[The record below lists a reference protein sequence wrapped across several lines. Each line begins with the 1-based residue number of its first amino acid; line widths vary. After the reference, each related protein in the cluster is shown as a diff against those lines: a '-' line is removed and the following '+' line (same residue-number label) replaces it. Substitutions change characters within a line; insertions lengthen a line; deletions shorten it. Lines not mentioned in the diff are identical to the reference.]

1 MKYLLA
7 PTIFLCAF
15 LLFQVELIVGKE
27 LLPWFGGAPAVWTT
41 CLLFFQCVLLAGYAF
56 AHLLSSRGTPRRQ
69 VTWHGIAAGLSLILL
84 LLLGLLWPSPIT
96 PGPSW
101 KPAPGGDPLW
111 QLAGLLLVSVGIPF
125 FVLAGSGPLIQ
136 RWSVSSRP
144 GRSPYRL
151 YALSNAG
158 SLLGLLSYPFLVEP
172 LLALREQALC
182 WTALYALFAVGLFFC
197 ARLFLKG
204 AGVAMPA
211 VPGEEKSDRVEQPVR
226 GARQP
231 APGYTRADM
240 ILWGALAAVA
250 SALLLATTN
259 HMCQDTAVIPLLW
272 VFPLSLY
279 LLTFILCF
287 SREGIYLRWLF
298 PPLFCGAFALS
309 AYVVGQDLAASLP
322 LQIASDAAVL
332 FTGCMV
338 CHGELVRAK
347 PAGYQLT
354 GFYLAVAAGGAAGAV
369 AVALGAPRL
378 FNGFWEFQISLVA
391 VGVLFLLALLRDRR
405 SFIWKSPVLIGAGLA
420 VLVLSGGGVL
430 LRLAT
435 GSDTRTVFAARNF
448 YGLLRVQEDSA
459 GTYIKL
465 LHGRITH
472 GFQYTDSA
480 LALLPTSYYS
490 RESGV
495 GLAIDNHPNRA
506 QGLRIGV
513 VGMGTATLAAY
524 VREIDT
530 IRFYEINP
538 AIPRLSAGLAPWFR
552 YLSRCPGTVEVAMG
566 DARLTI
572 EREQAER
579 DPRRFDVLALDAFS
593 SDAIPVH
600 LLTEEAFDLF
610 LGRLREPGGILA
622 VHISNRYLDLVPV
635 VHGYAERR
643 GLPSVMI
650 SAEED
655 DQGGWTSDWI
665 LIARSDSVFNAGPIA
680 DAATPWDSTSY
691 HPVRPWTDQYSNL
704 LSVLRSA
711 AP

>member
-41 CLLFFQCVLLAGYAF
+41 CLLFFQCVLLTGYAF
-56 AHLLSSRGTPRRQ
+56 AHMLSSRGTPRRQ
-69 VTWHGIAAGLSLILL
+69 VTWHCIAAGSSLILL

-96 PGPSW
+96 PGASW
-101 KPAPGGDPLW
+101 KPTPGGDPLM

-136 RWSVSSRP
+136 RWSLASRP

-158 SLLGLLSYPFLVEP
+158 SLLGLLSYPFVVEP
-172 LLALREQALC
+172 LLALRDQALV
-182 WTALYALFAVGLFFC
+182 WTGLYCLFALGLFLC
-197 ARLFLKG
+197 ARLFLTVASSAAPADPAAERSAS
-204 AGVAMPA
+204 AGEPA
-211 VPGEEKSDRVEQPVR
+211 
-226 GARQP
+226 
-231 APGYTRADM
+231 APGPPPADV
-240 ILWGALAAVA
+240 ILWGALAAVG

-272 VFPLSLY
+272 VLPLSLY

-287 SREGIYLRWLF
+287 SREGIYPRWLF
-298 PPLFCGAFALS
+298 PPLFCGAFGLS
-309 AYVVGQDLAASLP
+309 AYVLGQELAASLP

-347 PAGYQLT
+347 PAEHQLT

-369 AVALGAPRL
+369 AVAVGAPRL
-378 FNGFWEFQISLVA
+378 FTGFWEFQISLVA
-391 VGVLFLLALLRDRR
+391 VGVLFLAALLRDRH
-405 SFIWKSPVLIGAGLA
+405 SFLWKSPVLIGAGLA
-420 VLVLSGGGVL
+420 VLVVSGGGVL

-435 GSDTRTVFAARNF
+435 GSDTRTVFAVRNF

-459 GTYIKL
+459 GTYVKL

-506 QGLRIGV
+506 RGLRIGV

-538 AIPRLSAGLAPWFR
+538 AIPRLSAGPAPWFR
-552 YLSRCPGTVEVAMG
+552 YLSRCPGRVEVAMG
-566 DARLTI
+566 DARLTL
-572 EREQAER
+572 ERELAER
-579 DPRRFDVLALDAFS
+579 GPKMFDVLALDAFS

-610 LGRLREPGGILA
+610 LRRLREPGGILA

-665 LIARSDSVFNAGPIA
+665 LIARSDSVFSAGPIA

-691 HPVRPWTDQYSNL
+691 HPVRPWTDQYSNII
-704 LSVLRSA
+704 SVLRS
-711 AP
+711 P